1 MICRFPDY
9 ENCGLN
15 VISSVARY
23 MKAPFR
29 HRPLPA
35 LDRLLEAGRYRNVV
49 LFLLDGMGMDAL
61 AHDLPA
67 DSFFNTHIFR
77 ELSAVFPSTTTAAT
91 TAIETDYAPSEHGW
105 LGWSLYFHEIDRMV
119 DVFPN
124 RVSVTREVAAPY
136 HVGETYLPLHPVF
149 DRITAAG
156 YAKAALISPFGDP
169 KYPELSDI
177 REALIS
183 GCREEG
189 PHFFYAYWG
198 DPDHTMHESGVYAD
212 EVRKVLKEL
221 EAYIQDLALTL
232 PDDTL
237 LLVTAD
243 HGLID
248 VSHLYVTDH
257 PELTETLL
265 RPTSV
270 EPRATVFYVK
280 PDRLAD
286 FPALFKE
293 AFPEGFALMTGE
305 EFRLSGILGP
315 GEPTPKLK
323 DLTGDF
329 VAVSLTGACLDYAP
343 KESMLKGAHA
353 GLTRLEMRVPLIA
366 AKK

>member
-1 MICRFPDY
+1 MALYAIGDLHLHFASD
-9 ENCGLN
+9 L
-15 VISSVARY
+15 
-23 MKAPFR
+23 KAPGQ
-29 HRPLPA
+29 LNS
-35 LDRLLEAGRYRNVV
+35 RLWQNHEQR
-49 LFLLDGMGMDAL
+49 F
-61 AHDLPA
+61 A
-67 DSFFNTHIFR
+67 DIC
-77 ELSAVFPSTTTAAT
+77 
-91 TAIETDYAPSEHGW
+91 
-105 LGWSLYFHEIDRMV
+105 
-119 DVFPN
+119 
-124 RVSVTREVAAPY
+124 
-136 HVGETYLPLHPVF
+136 
-149 DRITAAG
+149 
-156 YAKAALISPFGDP
+156 
-169 KYPELSDI
+169 
-177 REALIS
+177 EALI
-183 GCREEG
+183 
-189 PHFFYAYWG
+189 
-198 DPDHTMHESGVYAD
+198 
-212 EVRKVLKEL
+212 K
-221 EAYIQDLALTL
+221 

-329 VAVSLTGACLDYAP
+329 VAVSLTGACLDYTP